1 METRRAYRDRLI
13 ALEDALLRVGEG
25 YRNQLISGVGIV
37 MERDPARTADLIDAD
52 DALDGLAAW
61 VRDEA
66 IELIALHS
74 PVAGE
79 LRLLSAILHV
89 DSTLERLGELAI
101 NVSRTA
107 RSQDP
112 DASHPLMRQLAEMG
126 SHVDALGLRALE
138 GFARRRDE
146 TAVLRKLDDD
156 IDEMRGRVQAEL
168 IRCAGQ
174 APDLIDWAIRMSL
187 AATALERAGDLA
199 VAISQQT
206 EFVVS
211 GLTPRRVP

>member
-13 ALEDALLRVGEG
+13 ALEDALLRGGEG
-25 YRNQLISGVGIV
+25 YRNQLVSGLGIV
-37 MERDPARTADLIDAD
+37 MARDPARTADLIDAD

-89 DSTLERLGELAI
+89 DSMLERLGELAI

-126 SHVDALGLRALE
+126 SHVDVLGVRALE

-156 IDEMRGRVQAEL
+156 IDDMRGRVQAEL
-168 IRCAGQ
+168 INCARQ

-187 AATALERAGDLA
+187 TATALERAGDLA